1 LKRSVKAIAATRIR
15 ELVAMIHDLAI
26 ASLQAGICLELR
38 YDGFSRIVEVHA
50 VGISTAGN
58 PCMRVYQVRGG
69 SVSGEPVG
77 WKMMTFD
84 KAFSMHLTEEV
95 SQAPRKGYAKND
107 RGMSNIF
114 AQL

>member
-1 LKRSVKAIAATRIR
+1 MSSPAIYEDLNI
-15 ELVAMIHDLAI
+15 MIHDHAMT
-26 ASLQAGICLELR
+26 ALQACVRLDLR
-38 YDGFSRIVEVHA
+38 YDGFSRVVEVHA

-95 SQAPRKGYAKND
+95 SQAPRQGYARND
-107 RGMSNIF
+107 RGMSRIF
-114 AQL
+114 CQL